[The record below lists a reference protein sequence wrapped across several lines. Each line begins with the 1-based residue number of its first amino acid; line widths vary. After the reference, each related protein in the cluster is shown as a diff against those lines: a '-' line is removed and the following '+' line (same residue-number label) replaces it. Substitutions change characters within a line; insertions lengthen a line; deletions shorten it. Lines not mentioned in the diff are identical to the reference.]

1 MSKVAIVTGAD
12 RTIRTG
18 PDCYRTFTAAA
29 DHAHPCA
36 GVPRNGVLPAPL
48 TGSGRHHN
56 WAGAGVSTSLLA
68 HLALDPGQ
76 HRGHAAQPK
85 RAHHII

>member
-12 RTIRTG
+12 RTI
-18 PDCYRTFTAAA
+18 PDRPGSSSHRCRCCRPCPPVRGCAAKW
-29 DHAHPCA
+29 
-36 GVPRNGVLPAPL
+36 VLPAPL

-56 WAGAGVSTSLLA
+56 WVEAGVSTSLLA

-76 HRGHAAQPK
+76 HRGHAA
-85 RAHHII
+85 